1 MCNSTSRGYCRLG
14 SRERWR
20 GDRCSAYLYMCRHT
34 TTYASVYYIFVLILL
49 HICPHTTASVL
60 ILLYTRSVQ
69 CAAALCFT
77 LLLHFS
83 SSYYICPHTTAYTHC
98 PLSQPNPTATSVL
111 ILLHIYP
118 HTTVH
123 THTHTHHTHAHTHT
137 QSPTARHHSLPCP
150 IPTSLNQPEG
160 HIRGTRKQVSIFFL
174 KSLVATLITE
184 TNKKSQGQDRQ
195 KSQTC
200 AKRRCRRRSIREI

>member
-20 GDRCSAYLYMCRHT
+20 GDRCSSYFYMCRHT
-34 TTYASVYYIFVLILL
+34 TTYASAYYIFVLILL

-77 LLLHFS
+77 LLLHLS
-83 SSYYICPHTTAYTHC
+83 SSYYICPHTTAYTQC
-98 PLSQPNPTATSVL
+98 PLSQLNPTATSVL

-118 HTTVH
+118 HPTVH
-123 THTHTHHTHAHTHT
+123 THTHTHTPPTHTHT
-137 QSPTARHHSLPCP
+137 HTHRVQQRA
-150 IPTSLNQPEG
+150 
-160 HIRGTRKQVSIFFL
+160 
-174 KSLVATLITE
+174 ATL
-184 TNKKSQGQDRQ
+184 
-195 KSQTC
+195 
-200 AKRRCRRRSIREI
+200 CRALHPQV